1 VAAVAVAS
9 GVTITVLLRACSVV
23 CVTIGCDV
31 MTGVAVTAFG
41 EWAQSW
47 CERLHHIEYR
57 KMKKKNC

>member
-41 EWAQSW
+41 LETAFGMGA
-47 CERLHHIEYR
+47 ELV
-57 KMKKKNC
+57 